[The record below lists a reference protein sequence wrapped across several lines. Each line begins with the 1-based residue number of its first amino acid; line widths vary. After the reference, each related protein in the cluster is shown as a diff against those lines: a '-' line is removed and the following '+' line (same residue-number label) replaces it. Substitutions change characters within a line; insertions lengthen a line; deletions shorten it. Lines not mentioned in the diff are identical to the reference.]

1 MILFTKFRTG
11 SLDHMRRGSNVDL
24 RKNNNK
30 IMTITLVTGISLRN
44 YPGRLSSFR
53 RFGARCDDAHHCEQN
68 GDVFEAN
75 FFAKV
80 IEVYPRGLEHGTAWA
95 S

>member
-11 SLDHMRRGSNVDL
+11 SLDHMSRGSDVVL
-24 RKNNNK
+24 RKIKQNNDY
-30 IMTITLVTGISLRN
+30 ISLQN
-44 YPGRLSSFR
+44 CPGRLSSFR

-68 GDVFEAN
+68 GVVFEAN

-80 IEVYPRGLEHGTAWA
+80 IEVHPRALELCTAWA

>member
-1 MILFTKFRTG
+1 MILFTKFRTD
-11 SLDHMRRGSNVDL
+11 SLDHMRRVSNAVL
-24 RKNNNK
+24 RKKNIQK
-30 IMTITLVTGISLRN
+30 MTIYKPAKLPRS
-44 YPGRLSSFR
+44 LSSFR

-68 GDVFEAN
+68 GVVFEAN

-80 IEVYPRGLEHGTAWA
+80 IEVYPRALELCTAWA